1 MPVTRIVIMI
11 VRLAGLFALVLGLA
25 FWSGRGLTLV
35 NAHMG
40 FGILVVLGL
49 WVLAGFAGKAGVSLS
64 TVILAV
70 LWGLVVPVLGAVQLN
85 LPPGGGYGI
94 VRVLHL
100 VVGLGALALAE
111 TLASQ
116 IKRSFKGPLERPLT
130 PKQ

>member
-11 VRLAGLFALVLGLA
+11 VRLAGFFALVLGLA

-35 NAHMG
+35 DAHIG
-40 FGILVVLGL
+40 VGLLRLRGLLGL
-49 WVLAGFAGKAGVSLS
+49 AAFAGKAGVSLS

-111 TLASQ
+111 TLAGRL
-116 IKRSFKGPLERPLT
+116 KRPR
-130 PKQ
+130 

>member
-1 MPVTRIVIMI
+1 MPTVRIVIMV
-11 VRLAGLFALVLGLA
+11 VRLAGLFALILGLA
-25 FWSGRGLTLV
+25 FWSGHALTMV

-49 WVLAGFAGKAGVSLS
+49 WVLAGLGAKGGVGAS
-64 TVILAV
+64 TVIVAV

-111 TLASQ
+111 TLAGRLR
-116 IKRSFKGPLERPLT
+116 RSARSA
-130 PKQ
+130 